1 MTVKNNKIKKVK
13 RIYWGLK
20 PEIKEWYTTFIFLV
34 PGKIGDFIRGIYA
47 HRNFKRCGVNPG
59 IANHVRIFNPQKFE
73 VGDNIRIADYVQI
86 SAGGGV
92 SFGNRVM
99 IAPFVKIWSNNH
111 RFDDLDIPIYDQG
124 WTVDAVII
132 EDDVFI
138 AMGSIIL
145 PGAHIGKGC
154 IISAGTV
161 IGKKEIK
168 PYSIIAG
175 NPGRVIGSRIN
186 K

>member
-1 MTVKNNKIKKVK
+1 MAGNDLIIKLK
-13 RIYWGLK
+13 RFFWGIN
-20 PEIKEWYTTFIFLV
+20 PEIKEWYLTFVFCI
-34 PGKIGDFIRGIYA
+34 PGKLGVLIRGIYA
-47 HRNFKRCGVNPG
+47 RNNFKRCGKNPG
-59 IANHVRIFNPQKFE
+59 IAEHVKIFNPQKFE
-73 VGDNIRIADYVQI
+73 VGDNFRIADYVQI

-99 IAPFVKIWSNNH
+99 IAPFVKIWSNSH
-111 RFDDLDIPIYDQG
+111 RFDDLDVPIYEQG
-124 WTVDAVII
+124 WDTDPVII

-154 IISAGTV
+154 IISAGSV

-168 PYSIIAG
+168 PYSIVAG
-175 NPGRVIGSRIN
+175 NPGRIIGSRI
-186 K
+186 KK